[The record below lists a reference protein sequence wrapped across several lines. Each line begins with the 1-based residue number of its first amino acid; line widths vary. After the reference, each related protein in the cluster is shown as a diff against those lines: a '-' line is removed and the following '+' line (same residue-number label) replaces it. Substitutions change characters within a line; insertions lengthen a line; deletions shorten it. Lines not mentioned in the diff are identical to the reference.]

1 MTQPTLVVWLPEK
14 FGLTVPGSLY
24 GTAHFVFQVACFYG
38 FGLPEKTAWSFGLSG
53 ICGSCVYCVGASLSG
68 SL

>member
-24 GTAHFVFQVACFYG
+24 GTAHFVFQVACSYG

-53 ICGSCVYCVGASLSG
+53 IWRQLCLLRWSFAFR
-68 SL
+68 